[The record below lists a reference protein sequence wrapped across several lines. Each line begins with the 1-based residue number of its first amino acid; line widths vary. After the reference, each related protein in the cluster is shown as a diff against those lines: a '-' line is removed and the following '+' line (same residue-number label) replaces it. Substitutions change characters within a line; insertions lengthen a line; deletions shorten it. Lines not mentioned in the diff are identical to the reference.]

1 MAISKLRNKNS
12 NKSIWVKFKS
22 KFHVEN
28 LKRAIIG
35 SSTSR
40 RMFRLYF
47 LALIIGAILLYLPIS
62 LNPFE
67 LEGFGG
73 DVFNLRYIDNGYVLN
88 LTDPYTGSITEHR
101 FDFLDSLFMA
111 FSGFTD
117 TGLSLFSIN
126 SVFSTF
132 GQIVLMLLIQVGGF
146 GIMFFI
152 FLIWKL
158 FKRSDKISINQALLA
173 QSEKG
178 NTKIGNTGKMLIT
191 SSVVIILIEL
201 IFTIFY
207 WIWFMYV
214 PAYEQITIA
223 SGITIDSD
231 RYLYV
236 YQSAGDSFFAGLF
249 HSVSVINNA
258 GFDILGG
265 DSLAPYRNGINSIFL
280 LVTAIQFIIGGI
292 GFPIIYD
299 FLSKYNFEF
308 KVNHYKKVPFIWFS
322 CSKNIQ
328 HHVSL
333 FTKLSTYTFLIIG
346 ILGIM
351 FSFLFECTILGGGDN
366 ELWTDTS
373 AMFGTGNDTLTY
385 YNKSVNII
393 FQSVSTRSAGYF
405 TFNNDIMNPITKW
418 LNIALMFIGGSAS
431 STAGGIRTSTL
442 AIIFLTI
449 KSRLKGS
456 YSVNVFK
463 RSIKNEDVINSFIV
477 LTVAIVIIAIGG
489 IVLMSSFKQDINNS
503 IIDNAFTNSIFMC
516 TSAFGTTGLTTT
528 NVDNLTWIAKVYLMF
543 LMFVGQLG
551 VSSTI
556 LAFKR
561 NRVKDN
567 LFRNLSED
575 VRIG

>member
-1 MAISKLRNKNS
+1 
-12 NKSIWVKFKS
+12 
-22 KFHVEN
+22 
-28 LKRAIIG
+28 
-35 SSTSR
+35 
-40 RMFRLYF
+40 
-47 LALIIGAILLYLPIS
+47 
-62 LNPFE
+62 
-67 LEGFGG
+67 
-73 DVFNLRYIDNGYVLN
+73 
-88 LTDPYTGSITEHR
+88 
-101 FDFLDSLFMA
+101 
-111 FSGFTD
+111 
-117 TGLSLFSIN
+117 
-126 SVFSTF
+126 
-132 GQIVLMLLIQVGGF
+132 
-146 GIMFFI
+146 
-152 FLIWKL
+152 
-158 FKRSDKISINQALLA
+158 
-173 QSEKG
+173 
-178 NTKIGNTGKMLIT
+178 
-191 SSVVIILIEL
+191 
-201 IFTIFY
+201 
-207 WIWFMYV
+207 
-214 PAYEQITIA
+214 
-223 SGITIDSD
+223 
-231 RYLYV
+231 
-236 YQSAGDSFFAGLF
+236 
-249 HSVSVINNA
+249 
-258 GFDILGG
+258 
-265 DSLAPYRNGINSIFL
+265 
-280 LVTAIQFIIGGI
+280 
-292 GFPIIYD
+292 
-299 FLSKYNFEF
+299 
-308 KVNHYKKVPFIWFS
+308 
-322 CSKNIQ
+322 
-328 HHVSL
+328 
-333 FTKLSTYTFLIIG
+333 
-346 ILGIM
+346 M